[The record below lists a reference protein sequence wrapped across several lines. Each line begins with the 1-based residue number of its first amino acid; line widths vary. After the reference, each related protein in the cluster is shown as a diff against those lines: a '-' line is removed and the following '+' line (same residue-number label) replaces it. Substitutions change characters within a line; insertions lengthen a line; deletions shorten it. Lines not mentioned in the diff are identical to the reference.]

1 MADRP
6 AASPPTPSGTTPEL
20 GAVDL
25 LCRLQVAA
33 HALDCTIVV
42 RDAGRELTELI
53 ALAGLSDVLLDDG
66 AQRDTGPPH
75 PATPTRAGP

>member
-6 AASPPTPSGTTPEL
+6 AASPPTPSGTTLDL

-42 RDAGRELTELI
+42 RERGRELTELI
-53 ALAGLSDVLLDDG
+53 TLAGLSDVLLDDG
-66 AQRDTGPPH
+66 VERDAGPPH
-75 PATPTRAGP
+75 PTTPTRAGP